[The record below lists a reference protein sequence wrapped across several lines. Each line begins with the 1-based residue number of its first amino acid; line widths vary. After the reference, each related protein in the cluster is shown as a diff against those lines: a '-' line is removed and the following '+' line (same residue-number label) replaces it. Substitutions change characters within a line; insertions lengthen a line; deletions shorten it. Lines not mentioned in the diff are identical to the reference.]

1 MAIGNTI
8 GGQLANEKPLAS
20 LIKMFGLLMA
30 ALVFLFATTL
40 IGNNILGLL
49 AALLLGLFAFMN
61 VPGLQ
66 LYVVQL
72 AEKYVPQDITL
83 ASAFNIAAFN
93 IGITLG
99 STVGAQVTGKM
110 GIAYTPIFGA
120 VIVLL
125 AILLIVQVKK
135 SESPE
140 ASNEMTECKE

>member
-1 MAIGNTI
+1 
-8 GGQLANEKPLAS
+8 
-20 LIKMFGLLMA
+20 MA

-99 STVGAQVTGKM
+99 STVGAQVTGEM

-125 AILLIVQVKK
+125 AILLIGQVKK

>member
-66 LYVVQL
+66 LYVCTVSR
-72 AEKYVPQDITL
+72 EIC
-83 ASAFNIAAFN
+83 AARHYF
-93 IGITLG
+93 
-99 STVGAQVTGKM
+99 SFSV
-110 GIAYTPIFGA
+110 
-120 VIVLL
+120 
-125 AILLIVQVKK
+125 
-135 SESPE
+135 
-140 ASNEMTECKE
+140 